1 MNLPFQLSFPSLYP
15 LVPLRPPRPFP
26 IRKEKKWM
34 GCIGERARISGV
46 GPLIS
51 STSSYSEGRS
61 AVNKTTCDGLLQ
73 AGTADLVKMVAV
85 LHKGLHPIGV
95 IVIISQ
101 F

>member
-1 MNLPFQLSFPSLYP
+1 
-15 LVPLRPPRPFP
+15 
-26 IRKEKKWM
+26 M

-51 STSSYSEGRS
+51 STSSFSEGRS

-73 AGTADLVKMVAV
+73 AGTADLVKTVAV